1 MKKEVIAGRRRKA
14 GLVICCG
21 WCLVAGGWL
30 VGCSS
35 APAEWPTVSVADADN
50 AELRTRGVE
59 TARDWAEFET
69 IVIDEPALVRAS
81 SAVAVDF
88 FDRQVWV
95 DGEGEAIF
103 GVSPDTIY
111 AFCVAGR
118 VQSGGVEA
126 EPGQVLLW
134 TPAGVTPERYHVD
147 VRHLRTSMEVVGLPA
162 LDETLAALEAEQAD
176 QIWWGA
182 LQPTG
187 VNAVA
192 ATTPEV
198 NEQRKRYLQDAEV
211 VALRFDPEG
220 PEALPGRV
228 AAMFVESLRAGDG
241 DRVAKLMSPKLGVE
255 DAGSDTVSRRTVA
268 NALAARDWSSVGPEA
283 LSPTDDPLAWTVSS
297 GESAYDLTLVPGDG
311 LFYVAGF
318 AKQP

>member
-1 MKKEVIAGRRRKA
+1 MNDDVMTGRRRRA
-14 GLVICCG
+14 GLFISWG
-21 WCLVAGGWL
+21 WGLAVVGGL
-30 VGCSS
+30 VGCAS

-59 TARDWAEFET
+59 TARDWSEFES

-95 DGEGEAIF
+95 DGGGEAIF

-111 AFCVAGR
+111 AFCVDGR

-147 VRHLRTSMEVVGLPA
+147 IRYLRSSMDVVGLPA
-162 LDETLAALEAEQAD
+162 IDEKLAALEAKQVD

-192 ATTPEV
+192 ATTPEM
-198 NEQRKRYLQDAEV
+198 NQQRKRYLQNPEV
-211 VALRFDPEG
+211 VALRFDPAG
-220 PEALPGRV
+220 PAALPDRV
-228 AAMFVESLRAGDG
+228 AAMFVEALRDGDG

-255 DAGSDTVSRRTVA
+255 DAASDTVSRRTIA

-283 LSPTDDPLAWTVSS
+283 LSPTDNPLAWTVES
-297 GESAYDLTLVPGDG
+297 GASAYDLTLVPGDG

-318 AKQP
+318 AKRP

>member
-1 MKKEVIAGRRRKA
+1 MKDDVVTGRRRKA
-14 GLVICCG
+14 GLAVVCVWG
-21 WCLVAGGWL
+21 LVAGGGL
-30 VGCSS
+30 VGCAS
-35 APAEWPTVSVADADN
+35 APAEWPTVSVADAEN
-50 AELRTRGVE
+50 AELRTRGVA
-59 TARDWAEFET
+59 TARDWAEFEA

-95 DGEGEAIF
+95 DGGGEAIF

-111 AFCVAGR
+111 TFCVDGR

-126 EPGQVLLW
+126 QPGQVLLW

-147 VRHLRTSMEVVGLPA
+147 IRYLRSSMDVVGLPV
-162 LDETLAALEAEQAD
+162 LDEKLAALEAKQAD
-176 QIWWGA
+176 KIWWGA

-192 ATTPEV
+192 ATPPEL

-220 PEALPGRV
+220 PEALPARV
-228 AAMFVESLRAGDG
+228 AAMFVAALRDGDG

-255 DAGSDTVSRRTVA
+255 DTASDTVSRRTIA
-268 NALAARDWSSVGPEA
+268 NALAARDWSGVGPEA
-283 LSPTDDPLAWTVSS
+283 LSPTDDPLAWTVQR
-297 GESAYDLTLVPGDG
+297 GEAAYDLTLVPGDG